1 VRTKASVRRW
11 AAQADT
17 NHLKCRVGRSGHI
30 WSDYDDQKNS
40 TSGNKTD
47 RRGRIIPGEWQVTCV
62 CERCEAV
69 AVFSIDK
76 RTGIPATHARVT
88 YDEGYLIKD
97 GNGSMTRDER
107 GIVRLELI
115 RRAQESGA

>member
-1 VRTKASVRRW
+1 MRSKASVRKW

-40 TSGNKTD
+40 EIGNRTD
-47 RRGRIIPGEWQVTCV
+47 RSGRIMPGEWQVTVV
-62 CERCEAV
+62 CLRCDATV
-69 AVFSIDK
+69 VFSIDK
-76 RTGIPATHARVT
+76 RTGVPATHARVK

-97 GNGSMTRDER
+97 GNGSLTRDEK
-107 GIVRLELI
+107 GIVRLELVG
-115 RRAQESGA
+115 RAMKSGA